1 MHLAQAS
8 AALLNGGD
16 VSREDL
22 HQIQYANMLIN
33 VSRNRDSSWCKV
45 VNRIDEDESTL
56 EFPFVKYTTITD
68 QVRENEALNWL
79 YPNETISYQET
90 ILMKVLIVGI
100 QSFSR

>member
-1 MHLAQAS
+1 
-8 AALLNGGD
+8 
-16 VSREDL
+16 
-22 HQIQYANMLIN
+22 MLID

-56 EFPFVKYTTITD
+56 AFPFVKYITITD